1 MNQKKNTKILLIIII
16 VLFIVILFAG
26 VAVAYLAT
34 DIFRSDKE
42 LFFKYITQIGDQE
55 KGFINNDLNQY
66 FEKRKSIAFNNQGEF
81 SVNISDDENED
92 KYSNINNFKIEFSGQ
107 VDGENS
113 RVAQNISINYS
124 DSVSE
129 QLKFKQVGSKF
140 GLQTNDI
147 GSKYIAI
154 DVNDLNK
161 LSQSNMTINDYS
173 KTIKKLQDITKV
185 EINKEELEN
194 IINTYKNLL
203 NEELHSEWFS
213 KVEDSNLVGYKLSLD
228 GENLKN
234 VLVKLLEN
242 IKNDQTVLDKIN
254 EYLKV
259 LRNSNK
265 ITANNIDEFIEKIQ
279 DANGLEDKKIEII
292 VYKENN
298 SVAKISI
305 GVDDSFISLQKQSD
319 KNSQSFRIEAKQKD
333 KLIFSISMKFEG
345 LQSIQNIKENY
356 DLQYD
361 VDNYSG
367 YNSPDVNE
375 DSYSINTSN
384 KTTYKY
390 NFKNDINFT
399 YDSDIEDFTN
409 DNSLILTNY
418 DQESVSK
425 FMSAL
430 IQRVQAINKRD
441 MEKLGVNE
449 SENPIFQAIPSIS
462 ISPLGLNQ
470 TTMTNNGMSELAI
483 NTFNNKFEVYQGTNL
498 SPQTVKGLL
507 TTISLNNENGEEYKI
522 KEINFEGQEYE
533 ASEQN
538 ITFVKSDIDKEKNYR
553 VEFEKDQD
561 TGIIY
566 RVIIN
571 AR

>member
-140 GLQTNDI
+140 GLQTNDV

-390 NFKNDINFT
+390 NFKNDVNFT
-399 YDSDIEDFTN
+399 YNSDIEDFTN

>member
-16 VLFIVILFAG
+16 ILFIVILFAG
-26 VAVAYLAT
+26 VAFAYFAT
-34 DIFRSDKE
+34 DIFSSDKE
-42 LFFKYITQIGDQE
+42 LFFKYISQIGDQE
-55 KGFINNDLNQY
+55 KGFFNKELNQY
-66 FEKRKSIAFNNQGEF
+66 LEKRKSVAFNNQGEF
-81 SVNISDDENED
+81 SVNISDDGNED
-92 KYSNINNFKIEFSGQ
+92 KYKNVNHFKIEFSGQ
-107 VDGENS
+107 FDGENS
-113 RVAQNISINYS
+113 KVSQNISLNYS

-129 QLKFKQVGSKF
+129 QFIFKQVGSKY
-140 GLQTNDI
+140 GLQTNDV
-147 GSKYIAI
+147 GSKFIAVDI
-154 DVNDLNK
+154 NNLNNI
-161 LSQSNMTINDYS
+161 SQSNMTINDYS

-305 GVDDSFISLQKQSD
+305 GFDDNLISIEKNI
-319 KNSQSFRIEAKQKD
+319 KNNSQNFTLEVKQKND
-333 KLIFSISMKFEG
+333 VVFVINMQFDG
-345 LQSIQNIKENY
+345 LQSIQNVTEDYKIQFNIDDY
-356 DLQYD
+356 I
-361 VDNYSG
+361 NT
-367 YNSPDVNE
+367 NSPDLDEN
-375 DSYSINTSN
+375 SN
-384 KTTYKY
+384 ILNKKTYKY
-390 NFKNDINFT
+390 NLKNEINFT
-399 YDSDIEDFTN
+399 YDSNIEDFTDEN
-409 DNSLILTNY
+409 CIILTNY
-418 DQESVSK
+418 NQESVSN

-430 IQRVQAINKRD
+430 MQRVQAINKRD

-449 SENPIFQAIPSIS
+449 NENPIFQAIPSIS

-470 TTMTNNGMSELAI
+470 TTMTNNGMSELEV

>member
-113 RVAQNISINYS
+113 SVAQNISINYS

-140 GLQTNDI
+140 GLQTNDV

-265 ITANNIDEFIEKIQ
+265 ITANNIDEFIEIIQ

-345 LQSIQNIKENY
+345 LQSIQNIKESY

-399 YDSDIEDFTN
+399 YNSDIEDFTN

-470 TTMTNNGMSELAI
+470 TAMTNNGMSELAI

-561 TGIIY
+561 IGIIY

>member
-140 GLQTNDI
+140 GLQTNDV

-265 ITANNIDEFIEKIQ
+265 ITANNIDEFIEIIQ

-399 YDSDIEDFTN
+399 YNSDIEDFTN

-561 TGIIY
+561 IGIIY

>member
-140 GLQTNDI
+140 GLQTNDV

>member
-81 SVNISDDENED
+81 SVNISNDENED

-140 GLQTNDI
+140 GLQTNDV
-147 GSKYIAI
+147 GSKYISI

-399 YDSDIEDFTN
+399 YNSDIEDFTN

>member
-140 GLQTNDI
+140 GLQTNDV

-154 DVNDLNK
+154 DANDLNK

-228 GENLKN
+228 GENFKN
-234 VLVKLLEN
+234 ILVKLLEN
-242 IKNDQTVLDKIN
+242 LKNDQTTLEKIN
-254 EYLKV
+254 EYIKV

-265 ITANNIDEFIEKIQ
+265 ITTNDIDKFIEVIQ
-279 DANGLEDKKIEII
+279 DDNDLEDKKIEII
-292 VYKENN
+292 VYKENS

-305 GVDDSFISLQKQSD
+305 GVDDSFVSLQRQSD
-319 KNSQSFRIEAKQKD
+319 KNSQSFIIEAKQKD
-333 KLIFSISMKFEG
+333 KLIFAINMKFEG
-345 LQSIQNIKENY
+345 IQSLQNIKENCELMFY
-356 DLQYD
+356 I
-361 VDNYSG
+361 DNYTG
-367 YNSPDVNE
+367 NNTIDLDEDYNSN
-375 DSYSINTSN
+375 SITN

-409 DNSLILTNY
+409 ENSLILTNY
-418 DQESVSK
+418 NQESVNN

-430 IQRVQAINKRD
+430 MQRVQAINKRD
-441 MEKLGVNE
+441 MEKLGINE
-449 SENPIFQAIPSIS
+449 SENPIFQTIPS
-462 ISPLGLNQ
+462 LGLFTSGANSIG
-470 TTMTNNGMSELAI
+470 MVNDEMSELAV

-507 TTISLNNENGEEYKI
+507 TTISLNNESGEEHKI

-538 ITFVKSDIDKEKNYR
+538 ITFVKSDIDMEKNYR

-561 TGIIY
+561 TGVIY

>member
-16 VLFIVILFAG
+16 ILFILILFAG
-26 VAVAYLAT
+26 VAFAYFAT

-42 LFFKYITQIGDQE
+42 LFFKYITQIGEQE
-55 KGFINNDLNQY
+55 KGFINNDLNKY
-66 FEKRKSIAFNNQGEF
+66 FEKRKSVAYNNQGEI
-81 SVNISDDENED
+81 SVNISGDENEG
-92 KYSNINNFKIEFSGQ
+92 KYDNINNFKIEFSGQ

-113 RVAQNISINYS
+113 KVAQNITLNYS
-124 DSVSE
+124 DKVSE
-129 QLKFKQVGSKF
+129 KLKFKQVGSKY
-140 GLQTNDI
+140 GLQTNDV
-147 GSKYIAI
+147 GSKFIVVDI
-154 DVNDLNK
+154 NDLNK
-161 LSQSNMTINDYS
+161 FSQSNMTVEEYS
-173 KTIKKLQDITKV
+173 KTTKKFQDITKV

-265 ITANNIDEFIEKIQ
+265 ITANNIDEFIEIIQ

-399 YDSDIEDFTN
+399 YNSDIEDFTN

-561 TGIIY
+561 IGIIY

>member
-140 GLQTNDI
+140 GLQTNDV

-390 NFKNDINFT
+390 NFKNDVNFT
-399 YDSDIEDFTN
+399 YNSDIEDFTN

-561 TGIIY
+561 IGIIY

>member
-449 SENPIFQAIPSIS
+449 SENPIFQAIPSIN

>member
-1 MNQKKNTKILLIIII
+1 MKQKKNTKLLFIIIMFLLILT
-16 VLFIVILFAG
+16 VFAG
-26 VAVAYLAT
+26 IGIAYFAT
-34 DIFRSDKE
+34 DIFKSDKE
-42 LFFKYITQIGDQE
+42 LFFKYITQIGDKD
-55 KGFINNDLNQY
+55 KGFINNNLNQY
-66 FEKRKSIAFNNQGEF
+66 FEKRNSVAFNNQGEF
-81 SVNISDDENED
+81 SVNISDNRNDD
-92 KYSNINNFKIEFSGQ
+92 KYKNINNFKIEFSGQ
-107 VDGENS
+107 VDGKNLKTEQDI
-113 RVAQNISINYS
+113 VLNYS
-124 DSVSE
+124 DNIKE
-129 QLKFKQVGSKF
+129 QLKFKQVGSKY
-140 GLQTNDI
+140 GIQTNDV
-147 GSKYIAI
+147 GSKYIAV

-161 LSQSNMTINDYS
+161 LSQSNMTVEDYS
-173 KTIKKLQDITKV
+173 KIVKKLQDITKV

-234 VLVKLLEN
+234 VLVKILEN
-242 IKNDQTVLDKIN
+242 IKNDQTVLEKIN

-259 LRNSNK
+259 LRNSSK
-265 ITANNIDEFIEKIQ
+265 ITANNIDEFIEEIQ
-279 DANGLEDKKIEII
+279 DENNLEDKKIEII

-305 GVDDSFISLQKQSD
+305 GVDDSFINLQKQSD
-319 KNSQSFRIEAKQKD
+319 KNSQSFRIEVKQKD
-333 KLIFSISMKFEG
+333 TLIFSISIKFEG

-356 DLQYD
+356 DLQFD

-367 YNSPDVNE
+367 YNLPDVNE

-399 YDSDIEDFTN
+399 YGADLEDFTDEN
-409 DNSLILTNY
+409 CLILTNY

-425 FMSAL
+425 FMNAL
-430 IQRVQAINKRD
+430 IERVQAINKRD

-449 SENPIFQAIPSIS
+449 SENPIFQTIPSIS